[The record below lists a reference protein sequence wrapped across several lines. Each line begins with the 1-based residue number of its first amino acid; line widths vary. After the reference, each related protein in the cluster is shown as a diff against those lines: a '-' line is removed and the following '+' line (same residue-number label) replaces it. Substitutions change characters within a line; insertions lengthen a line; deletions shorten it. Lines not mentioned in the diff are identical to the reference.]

1 MGDKGFT
8 KVSDFSTTARANGK
22 ELPISPRHSV
32 EICRSI
38 KGMTIEEAI
47 AFLEDVIDQRKAV
60 PFRRYVGGVPH
71 RKGKGMAAGRYPKK
85 AAKAILRIVEQARNN
100 AEFKEISGSL
110 KIIHAA
116 AHRGRPWQS
125 WQPRAHGRSSPKI
138 RETVN
143 VEIIVE
149 EYEE

>member
-1 MGDKGFT
+1 MGDKGYT
-8 KVSDFSTTARANGK
+8 RISDFSTTARANGK
-22 ELPISPRHSV
+22 ELPISPRHSI

-38 KGMTIEEAI
+38 KGKTVEEAVT
-47 AFLEDVIDQRKAV
+47 FLEDVIDKRKAV
-60 PFRRYVGGVPH
+60 PYRRHTGGVPH
-71 RKGKGMAAGRYPKK
+71 RKGKGITSGRYPMK
-85 AAKAILRIVEQARNN
+85 AAKAILKIVEQARNN
-100 AEFKEISGSL
+100 AEFKEITGSL

-125 WQPRAHGRSSPKI
+125 WQPRAHGRSTPKN

-143 VEIIVE
+143 IEIIVE